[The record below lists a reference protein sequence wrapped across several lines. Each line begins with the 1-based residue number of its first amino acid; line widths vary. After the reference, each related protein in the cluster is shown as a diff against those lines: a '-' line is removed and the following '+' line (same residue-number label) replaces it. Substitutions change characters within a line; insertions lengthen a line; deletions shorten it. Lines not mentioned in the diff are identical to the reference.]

1 MPKTSAVIFNT
12 MFPIVAPLR
21 TLQNLVI
28 IHIVFGQLGYLISES
43 FRGMRQH
50 RTVILPSLVTIFLC
64 SLLLS
69 ASLTALGGVMRLLN
83 AERNLY
89 AVEAFL
95 PENLPEDSIK
105 TIRTHLQHTKHI
117 DSVSFISADSALAD
131 FRRHFSG
138 EMLDLVEGNPIPPF
152 FRVTLDESSRSPLA
166 LAELKNSLAREEYF
180 EEVQAPVE
188 WVEKIAA
195 WKFKMIFWPVCASV
209 LLLFTLSLII
219 CNSVRLSLF
228 SRQLLVEN
236 MKYAGGSHFFIEFP
250 FVLQGVFQGL
260 LGSGLAVILLMTIVQ
275 SVARS
280 VPLVAANIGGL
291 ELCLASVVLLV
302 TLLSGYFSFRTVR
315 RFLMVKRNEQ
325 E

>member
-1 MPKTSAVIFNT
+1 
-12 MFPIVAPLR
+12 
-21 TLQNLVI
+21 
-28 IHIVFGQLGYLISES
+28 
-43 FRGMRQH
+43 MRQH

-64 SLLLS
+64 SLLLA
-69 ASLTALGGVMRLLN
+69 ASITVLGGVMRMIS

-95 PENLPEDSIK
+95 PESLPMDSIQA
-105 TIRTHLQHTKHI
+105 IHNHLRHTKHI
-117 DSVSFISADSALAD
+117 DSVSFVSADSALSD
-131 FRRHFSG
+131 FRNHFSG

-152 FRVTLDESSRSPLA
+152 FRVTLDDQSRNPADLVA
-166 LAELKNSLAREEYF
+166 LRNALLQEEYF

-195 WKFKMIFWPVCASV
+195 WKFKLIFWPICISI
-209 LLLFTLSLII
+209 LLLVTLSLII

-236 MKYAGGSHFFIEFP
+236 MKYAGGSFFFIEFP
-250 FVLQGVFQGL
+250 FVLQGIIQGL
-260 LGSGLAVILLMTIVQ
+260 VGSGLAVLLLVTVVN
-275 SVARS
+275 SVAQAFPI
-280 VPLVAANIGGL
+280 VEANLGGL
-291 ELCLASVVLLV
+291 GLALVLVVLMV

-315 RFLMVKRNEQ
+315 RFLMIKRNEQ